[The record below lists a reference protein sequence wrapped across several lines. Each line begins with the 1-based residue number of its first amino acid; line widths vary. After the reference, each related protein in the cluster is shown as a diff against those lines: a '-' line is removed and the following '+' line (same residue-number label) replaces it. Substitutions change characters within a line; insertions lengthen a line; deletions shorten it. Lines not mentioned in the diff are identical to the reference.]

1 MCNECVSISN
11 FFFLFFGDENEN
23 SKKKIFSYTTPW
35 NPKKKVWLT
44 HPGPPLEPQ
53 LEDVVVSAAL
63 YDLVPRVV
71 ADVVALV
78 RLEEIV
84 GGHLVTTDEKS
95 LHIQTSN
102 SPRALNVFGTFQE
115 FN

>member
-1 MCNECVSISN
+1 M
-11 FFFLFFGDENEN
+11 
-23 SKKKIFSYTTPW
+23 P
-35 NPKKKVWLT
+35 
-44 HPGPPLEPQ
+44 
-53 LEDVVVSAAL
+53 AAL
-63 YDLVPRVV
+63 DHLVPGVV

-84 GGHLVTTDEKS
+84 GGHLVTADEKS